1 MRLDGTVGG
10 DGGTAPEGES
20 FPQARHARVRR
31 RQRWPL
37 VAAAAIVL
45 AGIAAGGISLGLGSG
60 SRQAPVLA
68 AAHSAA
74 VAPRATITVTGSGTV
89 EGTPDTVSFQI
100 GVHTSSP
107 TATAALEANNSQ
119 VRALESTLARD
130 GVQKRDMQTS
140 NLNISENRN
149 RYNVLTGFSVDDD
162 LNVTTHDISRAG
174 AAIDAAA
181 RAVGNGVQ
189 LYGVTFSISDQSG
202 LLATA
207 RAKAMQ
213 NARTEADQIAQGAG
227 LALGG
232 VVRVTDNENGSSPI
246 PFLAYGAAGIASRSV
261 PIEAGSQPVN
271 VQVTVVYLL
280 RS

>member
-1 MRLDGTVGG
+1 MRLDGTAGG
-10 DGGTAPEGES
+10 GGATAPEGES
-20 FPQARHARVRR
+20 FPQARLAPTRR
-31 RQRWPL
+31 MPRWPFA
-37 VAAAAIVL
+37 AAAAIVL
-45 AGIAAGGISLGLGSG
+45 AGIAAGGILLGSGG
-60 SRQAPVLA
+60 SRQAPALA
-68 AAHSAA
+68 AARSAA
-74 VAPRATITVTGSGTV
+74 VTPQATITVTGSGTV

-130 GVQKRDMQTS
+130 GVQKKDMQTS

-149 RYNVLTGFSVDDD
+149 KYNVLTGFSVDDD
-162 LNVTTHDISRAG
+162 LNVTMHDVSKAG
-174 AAIDAAA
+174 SAIGAAA

-189 LYGVTFSISDQSG
+189 LYGVTFSISNQSG

-213 NARTEADQIAQGAG
+213 NARTEADQVAQGAG

-232 VVRVTDNENGSSPI
+232 VVRVTDHENGSSPVM
-246 PFLAYGAAGIASRSV
+246 FDGIAAPSAAALSV

-280 RS
+280 RSS